1 MLTVISLSAIFY
13 LLWLLPADK
22 FKFGIILAYLAWLLH
37 AYVCFHTLFDANGWI
52 MSVANSVM
60 PVSWLSVLVVFLFR
74 IKRRWVILP
83 LVIFVVLA
91 FILYHLSSGE
101 LEEAKQFSWQLD
113 LHITLSMLAYSILSV
128 ATLFAVSLWVNIKQ
142 IRSNSFDS
150 HSGLG
155 ALIEQE
161 KKLSHI
167 IFLGWLVLTT
177 SLLSGVL
184 FIDDF
189 INQHIGHKVV
199 FSFLAWLI
207 FGILI
212 AGRLTKGWRGEKLI
226 SLTILGMSLL
236 AMGYLGSKIVIEWIL

>member
-1 MLTVISLSAIFY
+1 
-13 LLWLLPADK
+13 
-22 FKFGIILAYLAWLLH
+22 
-37 AYVCFHTLFDANGWI
+37 
-52 MSVANSVM
+52 
-60 PVSWLSVLVVFLFR
+60 
-74 IKRRWVILP
+74 
-83 LVIFVVLA
+83 
-91 FILYHLSSGE
+91 
-101 LEEAKQFSWQLD
+101 
-113 LHITLSMLAYSILSV
+113 
-128 ATLFAVSLWVNIKQ
+128 
-142 IRSNSFDS
+142 
-150 HSGLG
+150 GLG